1 MEEYKEPVKIKDLE
15 LFLDLVAVSVPKN
28 RNLVEV
34 CNPLAKDLVL
44 EDMDQKSIDPLG
56 KVREPVNNL
65 DLVAALVPKD
75 RNPVEVLYL
84 LAKDPVDLVN
94 LNPQLQSKDTVE
106 VLDLKDL
113 NPIQEVNNLREVW
126 YLVAVLVLT
135 NQDQEVAPYAAVV
148 DPVET

>member
-1 MEEYKEPVKIKDLE
+1 M
-15 LFLDLVAVSVPKN
+15 
-28 RNLVEV
+28 
-34 CNPLAKDLVL
+34 L
-44 EDMDQKSIDPLG
+44 EDMDQKSIDSLG
-56 KVREPVNNL
+56 MVKELVSNL

-135 NQDQEVAPYAAVV
+135 NQDQEFAPYAAVV

>member
-15 LFLDLVAVSVPKN
+15 LFLDLVAISVPKN

-34 CNPLAKDLVL
+34 CNPLVKDLVL
-44 EDMDQKSIDPLG
+44 EDMDQKSIDSLG
-56 KVREPVNNL
+56 MVKELVSNL

-106 VLDLKDL
+106 VLDQKDL
-113 NPIQEVNNLREVW
+113 NPIQEVKNLREVW

-148 DPVET
+148 DPVEA